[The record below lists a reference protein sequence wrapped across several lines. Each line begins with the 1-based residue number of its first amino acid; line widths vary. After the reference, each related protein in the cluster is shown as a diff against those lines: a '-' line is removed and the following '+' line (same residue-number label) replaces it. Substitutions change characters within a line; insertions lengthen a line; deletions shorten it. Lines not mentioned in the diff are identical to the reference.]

1 MAETTDDTKTFS
13 GRTDILRIL
22 QQQGEITSEQ
32 ADQVRRQQR
41 RSIGKGPADVLME
54 MQIISEESIFRA
66 AADANGFDFEI
77 LADQQIPEESIK
89 AVPVKIVM
97 HYRVMPVRVESGI
110 LTVAFSNPPTMRDRE
125 NMRLVLATRVKPVIA
140 TPSDIN
146 RAIKQYYGLGA
157 ETVMQIRQDR
167 GLQDRI
173 EKVVYEDEDL
183 AEESQD
189 NASIIHLVNQI
200 LLEALEMNATDVHI
214 EPFEEKIQLRYRI
227 DGMLRMIPTPNG
239 VRELHAAITS
249 RLKVMANLDIAEKR
263 LPQDGR
269 IRVRLGDEQFDLR
282 VSIMPTRYGET
293 LNMRI
298 LNRNTIFFDLGQ
310 LGLEKEQMSI
320 FSQLVEMP
328 HGIILVTGPTG
339 SGKTTT
345 LYAALEKTNTTVRKV
360 ITVEDPIEYQLEG
373 ISQIQIH
380 SSIGLT
386 FSAALRSI
394 LRHDPDIILVGE
406 IRDSETAEIA
416 IRAALTGHLVLSTL
430 HTNDSIGAVN
440 RLVDMGC
447 ENFLVAS
454 SLRAVLAQ
462 RLVRR
467 ICPHCRVIDE
477 DVPDRILEEIAET
490 LDLEPDDLELTK
502 GSGCVECNQN
512 GYRGRVA
519 IYEFFLNSERFEDM
533 ICREAANT
541 EIRLEAY
548 KYGMRTLRMDGWR
561 KAQKGLTSIDEV
573 LRLTSTSD
581 ISY

>member
-1 MAETTDDTKTFS
+1 MAEAGNTKAFS
-13 GRTDILRIL
+13 GRTDVLKVL
-22 QQQGEITSEQ
+22 QQQGDITAEHV
-32 ADQVRRQQR
+32 DQVRRRQR
-41 RSIGKGPADVLME
+41 RSMGKGPAEILME
-54 MQIISEESIFRA
+54 MGIISEDSIFRA
-66 AADANGFDFEI
+66 AAAANGFEF
-77 LADQQIPEESIK
+77 ESIAEQTIPDETIS

-97 HYRVMPVRVESGI
+97 HYRVMPIRIEGGI
-110 LTVAFSNPPTMRDRE
+110 LTMAFSTPPTMRDRE
-125 NMRLVLATRVKPVIA
+125 NMRLILATRIKPVVA
-140 TPSDIN
+140 TPADIN

-173 EKVVYEDEDL
+173 EKVMYEDEDL

-189 NASIIHLVNQI
+189 TASIIHLVNQI
-200 LLEALEMNATDVHI
+200 LLEALELNTTDIHI
-214 EPFEEKIQLRYRI
+214 EPFESKIQLRYRI
-227 DGMLRMIPTPNG
+227 DGMLRVIPTPHG
-239 VRELHAAITS
+239 VRELHPAITS
-249 RLKVMANLDIAEKR
+249 RLKIMANLDIAEKR
-263 LPQDGR
+263 LPHDGR
-269 IRVRLGDEQFDLR
+269 IRVRLGKEEFDLR

-298 LNRNTIFFDLGQ
+298 LNRSTIFFDLAQ

-320 FSQLVEMP
+320 FSQLVELP

-345 LYAALEKTNTTVRKV
+345 LYAALEKTNKVERKV

-380 SSIGLT
+380 HRIGLT

-394 LRHDPDIILVGE
+394 LRHDPDIVLVGE
-406 IRDSETAEIA
+406 IRDSETADIA

-430 HTNDSIGAVN
+430 HTNDSIGAIN

-467 ICPHCRVIDE
+467 VCPHCREPDE
-477 DVPDRILEEIAET
+477 TVPDRILEEIAET
-490 LDLEPDDLELTK
+490 LDMEPDDLKITK
-502 GSGCVECNQN
+502 GKGCIECDNK

-519 IYEFFLNSERFEDM
+519 IYEFFLNNERFED
-533 ICREAANT
+533 IVCRGGSNT
-541 EIRLEAY
+541 ELRTEAL

-561 KAQKGLTSIDEV
+561 KAHNGLTSVDEV
-573 LRLTSTSD
+573 LRITSTAD
-581 ISY
+581 IRY